1 MTATVLKQ
9 SLITGIAIPIVG
21 RRVHREPGDGSGMI
35 AGQAGSATLEFK
47 GSNRSAA

>member
-9 SLITGIAIPIVG
+9 SLITGIAVDGFIG
-21 RRVHREPGDGSGMI
+21 NPGDGSGMI